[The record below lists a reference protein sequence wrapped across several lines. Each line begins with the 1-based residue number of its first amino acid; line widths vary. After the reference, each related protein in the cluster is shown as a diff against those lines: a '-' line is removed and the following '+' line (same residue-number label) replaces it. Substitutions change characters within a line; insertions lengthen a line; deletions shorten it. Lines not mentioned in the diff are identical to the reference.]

1 MQLSFRFAAKTD
13 VGKVRKKND
22 DSAYVGRFLAALGDG
37 MGGHAG
43 GNVASATAI
52 LGLAPLDHNQHTD
65 AALDLV
71 DEIQNA
77 NLLMNEI
84 VKTSPE
90 LAGMGTTLTALLIDG
105 DTIQFAHIGDSRA
118 YRLRADIF
126 EQVSLDHTFVQRLVD
141 EGRLLPEQAK
151 THPHRNVIARVLG
164 DSDASPEVD
173 LATLDVELG
182 ERWLLCSDGLTDVVS
197 LEEIEH
203 YVRSIESLEEL
214 TEVLVQRTLDGG
226 SPDNVTVAVV
236 DVVDADTLPA
246 ESYAPA
252 VPTQPRREPVDP
264 SAPSAA
270 ILRQDLN
277 RRPHVLVGAAS
288 LATETGMLPVVT
300 AHSAEKRAAGADA
313 VETQPADS
321 AAEGAEELSDDPG
334 TAQSYPAKPRRW
346 MMPAI
351 LGTLLLIL
359 AAIGMFGYMWTQTR
373 YYVGEN
379 NGKVAIYNGVSQKIG
394 PISLSHVQ
402 ETTAIDIAVLPE
414 NARQG
419 VHNTYAANDLSH
431 AESIV
436 ESLKTMARAMNC
448 FPAVTSPSASPGASP
463 SGSASTSAS
472 PSPSGSSSA
481 TPSASPSAK
490 PSGSASSSPSAS
502 STTSPGSAPGPTVSS
517 GPTTI
522 CGG

>member
-1 MQLSFRFAAKTD
+1 MQLAFRYAAKTD
-13 VGKVRKKND
+13 VGRVRKKND
-22 DSAYVGRFLAALGDG
+22 DSAYVGRSLAVLGDG

-52 LGLAPLDHNQHTD
+52 LGLAPLDHNEHQD

-84 VKTSPE
+84 VKSSPE

-105 DTIQFAHIGDSRA
+105 DKIQFAHIGDSRA
-118 YRLRADIF
+118 YRLRGDVF

-203 YVRSIESLEEL
+203 CVRTASSLEEI

-226 SPDNVTVAVV
+226 APDNVTVAVV
-236 DVVDADTLPA
+236 DVVDAA
-246 ESYAPA
+246 A
-252 VPTQPRREPVDP
+252 VPAPPSTAVEGTPAPKVVDP

-270 ILRQDLN
+270 LLRQDLN
-277 RRPHVLVGAAS
+277 KRPHVLVGAAS
-288 LATETGMLPVVT
+288 LATQTGMLPVVT
-300 AHSAEKRAAGADA
+300 AHSAEKRTPAPAPDGEAAPPQEETGDAEAAASTGA
-313 VETQPADS
+313 
-321 AAEGAEELSDDPG
+321 
-334 TAQSYPAKPRRW
+334 YPAKGRRW
-346 MMPAI
+346 MMPAV
-351 LGTLLLIL
+351 LGTLVLLL
-359 AAIGMFGYMWTQTR
+359 AAVATFGYMWTQTR
-373 YYVGEN
+373 YYVGEQD
-379 NGKVAIYNGVSQKIG
+379 GKVAIYNGVSQQIG

-402 ETTAIDIAVLPE
+402 EKTTIDVAVLPE

-419 VHNTYAANDLSH
+419 VRRTYAANDLRH

-436 ESLKTMARAMNC
+436 DSLKTMARAMNC
-448 FPAVTSPSASPGASP
+448 SPAVEAPTAKPAP
-463 SGSASTSAS
+463 
-472 PSPSGSSSA
+472 SSSS
-481 TPSASPSAK
+481 PSASPSAS
-490 PSGSASSSPSAS
+490 PSGKATAKPGASSSAKAS
-502 STTSPGSAPGPTVSS
+502 PSTTVTPGSAPGPQSS
-517 GPTTI
+517 AAPTTI